1 MNLLG
6 GRAKTAAIRNRHK
19 RLKLLKIEI
28 NAWHAL
34 IVANVAIH
42 RTPELPQDAVHHIQK
57 ERFMSFSKRS
67 IPFAAAVALAVAG
80 ALPARAQSWP
90 EKGITIVV
98 PTAAGGANDAM
109 ARIIGQGLSAR
120 LGKPVIV
127 ENKAGANGAI
137 ASEFVARAAPDGY
150 TIMFGYIATHGINPA
165 LQKLRYD
172 PVADFEPIGMVAASP
187 TVLVVNNAV
196 PAKNVKELVQLIK
209 AKPDS
214 FSYATA
220 GNGTAPHIAGEL
232 FKLSIGLDVVGVP
245 YKGSAPAV
253 VDTIG
258 GTTQY
263 MFPSLFTGYPQ
274 VKGGKLRALGI
285 AGEKRSRVM
294 PELPT
299 LTEQGVPNVNLSQW
313 YAMFAPAKTP
323 KAVIDRLNMEM
334 NAVLNDKATEKK
346 IEDQGAEVE
355 TGTPDQLK
363 TLVQKEVTH
372 WKSVVTAAKIK
383 ID

>member
-1 MNLLG
+1 MPF
-6 GRAKTAAIRNRHK
+6 H
-19 RLKLLKIEI
+19 
-28 NAWHAL
+28 
-34 IVANVAIH
+34 
-42 RTPELPQDAVHHIQK
+42 
-57 ERFMSFSKRS
+57 KRS
-67 IPFAAAVALAVAG
+67 ITFAAAVALTGTG
-80 ALPARAQSWP
+80 ALPAHAQSWP

-120 LGKPVIV
+120 LGKPVVV
-127 ENKAGANGAI
+127 ENRAGANGAI

-165 LQKLRYD
+165 LQKLKYD

-232 FKLSIGLDVVGVP
+232 FKLAIGQEVVGVP

-294 PELPT
+294 PDLPT
-299 LTEQGVPNVNLSQW
+299 LTEQGVPNVNMSQW

-363 TLVQKEVTH
+363 ALVQKEVVH
-372 WKSVVTAAKIK
+372 WKNVVTAAKIK